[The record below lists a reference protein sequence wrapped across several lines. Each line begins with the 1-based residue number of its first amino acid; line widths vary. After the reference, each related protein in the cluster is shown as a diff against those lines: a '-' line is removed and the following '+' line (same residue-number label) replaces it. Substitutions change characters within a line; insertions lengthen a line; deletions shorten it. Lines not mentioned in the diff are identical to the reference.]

1 MGDLMLFFIL
11 TASGLLL
18 ASGMYFILAQALHLP
33 RIATTKAVLN
43 VARQD
48 KKQTKNMEAIIFEL
62 ASKLSKFI
70 RMDDY
75 KKRKMTATLKSAGIK
90 LTPETYV
97 AKAWV
102 KSGLIAALLIPILP
116 ILPILAP
123 VIILL
128 AIAVLFKELRLADE
142 VLRQKREEIEYE
154 LPRFVSTVSQSLKAT
169 RDVPAILQSYQKSAG
184 ESFRQELEIT
194 IADMKSGNEETA
206 LTRLES
212 RIGSTM
218 LSDVV
223 RGLISVKR
231 GDNGVMY
238 FEMLNHAFKQME
250 LQKLKLIAMK
260 QPGKVKKYSFIM
272 LGCFLLMYLGI
283 LGYEIINALGKMF

>member
-1 MGDLMLFFIL
+1 MGSVKMFLIIS
-11 TASGLLL
+11 TSGTLLVC
-18 ASGMYFILAQALHLP
+18 GMYFILSHLLSLP
-33 RIATTKAVLN
+33 RMAMTKAVLY
-43 VARQD
+43 VASQD
-48 KKQTKNMEAIIFEL
+48 KKQTKNIEIIIFKL

-70 RMDDY
+70 KIDDY
-75 KKRKMTATLKSAGIK
+75 KKRKITATLKSAGIK
-90 LTPETYV
+90 LTPETYI

-102 KSGLIAALLIPILP
+102 KSGLIASLLIPILP
-116 ILPILAP
+116 IFPILAP

-128 AIAVLFKELRLADE
+128 AIAVLFRGLRLADE
-142 VLRQKREEIEYE
+142 VMRQKREEIEYE
-154 LPRFVSTVSQSLKAT
+154 LPRFVSTVSQSIKAT
-169 RDVPAILQSYQKSAG
+169 RDVPAILKSYQKSAG
-184 ESFRQELEIT
+184 ESSRQELEIT
-194 IADMKSGNEETA
+194 VADMKSGNEETA

-231 GDNGVMY
+231 GDNGVMH
-238 FEMLNHAFKQME
+238 FEMLNHDFKQME

-260 QPGKVKKYSFIM
+260 QPGKIKKYSFMM

-283 LGYEIINALGKMF
+283 LGYEIIKSLGKMF

>member
-1 MGDLMLFFIL
+1 MGDLMLFLIL
-11 TASGLLL
+11 SVSGMLL
-18 ASGMYFILAQALHLP
+18 ASGMYFILAQALQLP

-48 KKQTKNMEAIIFEL
+48 KKQTKNMEVIIFEL

-102 KSGLIAALLIPILP
+102 KSGLIAALLIPVLP

-128 AIAVLFKELRLADE
+128 AIAVLFKEVRLAD
-142 VLRQKREEIEYE
+142 K
-154 LPRFVSTVSQSLKAT
+154 FFA
-169 RDVPAILQSYQKSAG
+169 
-184 ESFRQELEIT
+184 
-194 IADMKSGNEETA
+194 
-206 LTRLES
+206 
-212 RIGSTM
+212 
-218 LSDVV
+218 
-223 RGLISVKR
+223 
-231 GDNGVMY
+231 
-238 FEMLNHAFKQME
+238 
-250 LQKLKLIAMK
+250 
-260 QPGKVKKYSFIM
+260 
-272 LGCFLLMYLGI
+272 
-283 LGYEIINALGKMF
+283 

>member
-11 TASGLLL
+11 TASGLFL
-18 ASGMYFILAQALHLP
+18 AGGMYFIFAEALHLP
-33 RIATTKAVLN
+33 RIATTKAVLSA
-43 VARQD
+43 ARQD

-128 AIAVLFKELRLADE
+128 AIAVLFKEFRLADE
-142 VLRQKREEIEYE
+142 ILRQKREEI
-154 LPRFVSTVSQSLKAT
+154 
-169 RDVPAILQSYQKSAG
+169 
-184 ESFRQELEIT
+184 
-194 IADMKSGNEETA
+194 
-206 LTRLES
+206 
-212 RIGSTM
+212 
-218 LSDVV
+218 
-223 RGLISVKR
+223 
-231 GDNGVMY
+231 
-238 FEMLNHAFKQME
+238 
-250 LQKLKLIAMK
+250 
-260 QPGKVKKYSFIM
+260 
-272 LGCFLLMYLGI
+272 
-283 LGYEIINALGKMF
+283 